1 LLFASSAPWDV
12 LPSSVRRYVVTNS
25 LSCHLLQSKKWMVKG
40 DGDECEVNNAEF
52 VITGSCD
59 ILLWI
64 AEFAQVNKR

>member
-1 LLFASSAPWDV
+1 
-12 LPSSVRRYVVTNS
+12 
-25 LSCHLLQSKKWMVKG
+25 MVKG